1 MWTLHATQSYEIS
14 GNKVILGD
22 HNIVQGTTCEMFGNF
37 AYYTPATKQHLWLN
51 DTFLELLSL
60 Q

>member
-51 DTFLELLSL
+51 DTFLEL